1 MYLETDR
8 DVTALFT
15 ERREQYSIYRWWM
28 TGLVLLQGLGS
39 YLLAAWLLR
48 PLGRLSRA
56 AQRIAG
62 GNLKGRAR
70 VETGDEIG
78 QLAADF
84 NHMADNLEKQFW
96 KLEDA
101 ARRQEDFIG
110 SFAHELK
117 TPLTSMIGYADMLRS
132 REMGQ
137 EERFEAANYIFKEG
151 KRLEALS
158 FKLLDLLVIRHGELT
173 KRPADVRW
181 LAQELGG
188 VLEPV
193 LQGTAIRFQALVE
206 EGQIPMEPD
215 LIKTVLLNLLDNG
228 RKAMEGGGT
237 LQLLGRFEQEKG
249 REGFA
254 FYVKDT
260 GKGMPKE
267 ELSRITEAFYMVD
280 KSRARRQGGAGLG
293 LALCAEIVK
302 RHGGRLSF
310 QSVEGRGT
318 LARVWLPAEEEKS
331 CPGGPEHGTRRGKE
345 KDGEV

>member
-1 MYLETDR
+1 MINFYKFIRICGTDPENA
-8 DVTALFT
+8 V
-15 ERREQYSIYRWWM
+15 YPYVYYR
-28 TGLVLLQGLGS
+28 QES
-39 YLLAAWLLR
+39 YMN
-48 PLGRLSRA
+48 
-56 AQRIAG
+56 QEHEIV
-62 GNLKGRAR
+62 KR
-70 VETGDEIG
+70 V
-78 QLAADF
+78 A
-84 NHMADNLEKQFW
+84 
-96 KLEDA
+96 A
-101 ARRQEDFIG
+101 ARSSSEEADRLVRDYLPFIKAETAKFLHRPPVEGQDDELSIAMFAFYEAVLNYEKARGTFLAFASRGIRNRLIDHYRKESRHGKVISFDQPDSKDEDR
-110 SFAHELK
+110 
-117 TPLTSMIGYADMLRS
+117 T
-132 REMGQ
+132 
-137 EERFEAANYIFKEG
+137 
-151 KRLEALS
+151 
-158 FKLLDLLVIRHGELT
+158 LLDT
-173 KRPADVRW
+173 
-181 LAQELGG
+181 
-188 VLEPV
+188 LESSESN
-193 LQGTAIRFQALVE
+193 VE

-302 RHGGRLSF
+302 RHRGRLSF

-345 KDGEV
+345 RDGEV